1 MINQL
6 KLFYNSANSNHPKK
20 MKIMRYVISGGMA
33 TITNVLFLYI
43 FTDLIG
49 FWYVLSAV
57 IAYLIS
63 FIVSFTMQKYWTFRD
78 SSNDRMNSQILFYV
92 ILNIVNL
99 GLNTL
104 GIFLFVH
111 FGHIY
116 YLLAQIIVSVLI
128 ATESFFIYRLVFKS
142 KEVSIG
148 VSNPI

>member
-1 MINQL
+1 MIDQL
-6 KLFYNSANSNHPKK
+6 KSYYNKADTNHPKK
-20 MKIMRYVISGGMA
+20 MKIMRYIISGGMA
-33 TITNVLFLYI
+33 TVTNVLFLFI
-43 FTDLIG
+43 FTDLFG

-78 SSNDRMNSQILFYV
+78 SSNDRMNSQIVSYI

-111 FGHIY
+111 YGHVY

-128 ATESFFIYRLVFKS
+128 AIESFYIYSLVFKS
-142 KEVSIG
+142 KEDSIG